1 MLYVDPLGKMTNL
14 DSRINTKLLEG
25 RPPGAT
31 PLVYNYTNKIN
42 NLRKNNHL
50 TNARLED
57 IEKKNTSNKIILAL
71 YSIFAL
77 LFIIMFLVFLKKLN
91 R

>member
-1 MLYVDPLGKMTNL
+1 MLYVDPLGKITDL
-14 DSRINTKLLEG
+14 DIRLNTKILEG
-25 RPPGAT
+25 KPQGT
-31 PLVYNYTNKIN
+31 PIVYNYTNKIN
-42 NLRKNNHL
+42 NLRKNNL
-50 TNARLED
+50 LNNARLED
-57 IEKKNTSNKIILAL
+57 MDKKNISNKINLII